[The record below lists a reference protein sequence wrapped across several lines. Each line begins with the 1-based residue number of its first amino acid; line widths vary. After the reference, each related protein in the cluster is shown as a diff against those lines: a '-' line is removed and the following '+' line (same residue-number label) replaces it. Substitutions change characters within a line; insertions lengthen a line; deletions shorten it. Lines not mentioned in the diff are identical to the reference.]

1 MALVEVY
8 QEVVL
13 LITEKESKVI
23 LGYTIA
29 LGGVVI
35 GLFGF
40 VTTTFFVSILVQEV
54 VYKIN
59 RNRIFY
65 IS

>member
-29 LGGVVI
+29 LGAFLT